1 MIKQGDLIRFT
12 WAHHQTAVGVVLS
25 VHPPPNYHSGIDYT
39 MELLE
44 QDGRKFIYDVWRNGE
59 QELEVLS
66 EAR

>member
-1 MIKQGDLIRFT
+1 MINPGDLVRFR
-12 WAHHQTAVGVVLS
+12 WAHDRTVVGIVLT
-25 VHPPPNYHSGIDYT
+25 VQPPPNYHSGIDFT

-66 EAR
+66 EAG